1 MDKNSIEKLRKEV
14 DAVDRRL
21 VSLSAER
28 FKITKEIISI
38 KKENG
43 LPAKDKNREGEIMKE
58 AGELAEK
65 SGISTEF
72 IADIFKIILRESK
85 KQ

>member
-21 VSLSAER
+21 VSLLAER
-28 FKITKEIISI
+28 FNITKEIISL

-43 LPAKDKNREGEIMKE
+43 LPAKDESREGEIVKE
-58 AGELAEK
+58 ASELAEK
-65 SGISTEF
+65 SGISSKF
-72 IADIFKIILRESK
+72 MADIFKIILRESK
-85 KQ
+85 R

>member
-21 VSLSAER
+21 VFLLAER

-43 LPAKDKNREGEIMKE
+43 LPAKDKNREGDIVKE
-58 AGELAEK
+58 ASELAEK
-65 SGISTEF
+65 SGISSKF

-85 KQ
+85 K